1 MDKQKKGVRLEHIS
15 KIYKDPKT
23 GKDFYAVQDTTL
35 DIEPGTFVT
44 LLGPS
49 GCGKTTTLRMI
60 AGFESPDEGDIYL
73 GDEAI
78 NALTPNKRDT
88 AMVFQSYALLPH
100 YNVFDNVAYGLK
112 IRKLPKEEIQERVMN
127 ILKLVEMEG
136 MDSRMTNQLSG
147 GQQQRVALARALVI
161 EPSVLLFDEPL
172 SNLDAKLRV
181 TMRTEIRKIQQKV
194 GITAIYVTH
203 DQSEAMSISDKI
215 IIMSKGKVEQI
226 GTPREI
232 YYHPTSKFVAD
243 FIGEANFLEAQVRSA
258 DGEKAMI
265 SVAGGEFEVNNFA
278 HAKAGETATLVLRP
292 EGVSLSEKG
301 LLEGTVTLST
311 FMGAYQ
317 YYQMIVGDIE
327 IQITDYNPV
336 NRRIYEVGE
345 KAYLDFDPKGVYI
358 L

>member
-1 MDKQKKGVRLEHIS
+1 
-15 KIYKDPKT
+15 
-23 GKDFYAVQDTTL
+23 
-35 DIEPGTFVT
+35 
-44 LLGPS
+44 
-49 GCGKTTTLRMI
+49 
-60 AGFESPDEGDIYL
+60 
-73 GDEAI
+73 
-78 NALTPNKRDT
+78 
-88 AMVFQSYALLPH
+88 MVFQSYALLPH
-100 YNVFDNVAYGLK
+100 INVFDNVAYGLK
-112 IRKLPKEEIQERVMN
+112 IRKLPKEEIHERVMN

-136 MDSRMTNQLSG
+136 MESRMTNQLSG

-215 IIMSKGKVEQI
+215 IIMSQGRVEQI

-232 YYHPTSKFVAD
+232 YYHPSSRFVAD
-243 FIGEANFLEAQVRSA
+243 FIGEANFLDAKVKSVS
-258 DGEKAMI
+258 GEKAVI
-265 SVAGGEFEVNNFA
+265 DVVGQELEVNNFA
-278 HAKAGETATLVLRP
+278 HADSGADATLVIRP
-292 EGVSLSEKG
+292 EGATLAEQG
-301 LLEGTVTLST
+301 LLEVTVSLST
-311 FMGAYQ
+311 FMGSYQ
-317 YYQMIVGDIE
+317 YYEVMVGNMM

-358 L
+358 LSAG